1 MVEKDWDDINEQPV
15 VAMRH
20 SSYQK
25 QQSIHVRHGYKS
37 RLFPHWL
44 KSVHDCSRSKFL
56 SSFAAFLY
64 CYERI
69 TFTWKKLRLKKII
82 ACSFPRVV
90 LSSSNW
96 FVSLFT
102 MKW

>member
-56 SSFAAFLY
+56 SSFTAFLY

-69 TFTWKKLRLKKII
+69 TFTWKKLR
-82 ACSFPRVV
+82 
-90 LSSSNW
+90 
-96 FVSLFT
+96 
-102 MKW
+102 